1 MAKNLQRQNDLT
13 DYQALIISQR
23 ILDMIIFTYFCCGQG
38 MILEKQ
44 EKSPNTAISGKE
56 FFSYLQKERDALRA
70 LKTLFFDFFTRKHG
84 FNTQIL
90 ELGGHQFLVPY
101 LSEELLGG
109 AEINKINQ
117 IILIERSNFQWKSLF
132 DFFSTYSWIMKA
144 EVLNFDE
151 LEGFCEGNITPE
163 VLGEVYE
170 KYIITISGLK
180 SINLHKLTLTQKTE
194 LKVGNKKIGAY
205 YTPEDLVKFI
215 CKKTI
220 LPYALEKLE
229 VKLGEPYC
237 HYETFLLF
245 HKANYQKKDIMQ
257 AFQNILSS
265 LTILDPAVG
274 SGRFLICAADL
285 LYQWQKTCS
294 PDLDSYSLRKK
305 ILTQLYGVDIVEEAI
320 ELCKLRLWLWLI
332 AVFPS
337 SNNQTSNSLPSLKF
351 NIQVGNSLVG
361 GVRPVLGKQQR
372 PWILANVDFQA
383 KLEQYTCLVNA
394 HKANGTAL
402 PQDLEET
409 RKTLQEELD
418 KNFLKTMGSIIDYK
432 TLKALKPFHWI
443 MEFYKIFESREAD
456 DSGFDIL
463 LGNPPYGNILSSA
476 EKKIIDELYSSAGG
490 NEICANFLE
499 RAIALLKKGGYL
511 GNVVAGSI
519 VVNKTL
525 SPLRDLLINHFSHLN
540 LSYFGTRPA
549 KIFDVEIRVS
559 IAIGKKDCP
568 PLKGIIYTSR
578 AITFTQKQ
586 RQGLFNRITHESTE
600 GLLLGSKIGIVPREG
615 KSILPKVGE
624 PIIRTILLKLK
635 EKSTSR
641 IVKDIIQEKGAY
653 TLDFRKTAG
662 YWLNAL
668 PKFPYKSTKIVSLK
682 FSLKHERNFVFLLI
696 NSNLFYL
703 FWTIY
708 SNLRD
713 VPLFL
718 LEVFPIP
725 NSISLRDLTM
735 QIDNYAEALEKD
747 LLKHFDATRGRV
759 GEFNVAYSKPL
770 IDEIEKEF
778 LKPLYGLTSEEFSY
792 IKLYDKHIRRI
803 NRSKKVNN

>member
-1 MAKNLQRQNDLT
+1 MAKSIQRQNDLT

-44 EKSPNTAISGKE
+44 EKSPNTVISGKK
-56 FFSYLQKERDALRA
+56 FFSYLQREKNPLRA
-70 LKTLFFDFFTRKHG
+70 LKSLFFDFFTRKHD

-90 ELGGHQFLVPY
+90 ELGEHQFLIPY

-109 AEINKINQ
+109 AETNKINQ
-117 IILIERSNFQWKSLF
+117 IILIERNNFQWKSLF
-132 DFFSTYSWIMKA
+132 DFFSTYSWVMKA
-144 EVLNFDE
+144 EVLNSDE
-151 LEGFCEGNITPE
+151 LEGFYGGNITPE

-170 KYIITISGLK
+170 KYIIAFSGLK
-180 SINLHKLTLTQKTE
+180 NSNLDKLALTRKTE

-215 CKKTI
+215 CRKTI

-229 VKLGEPYC
+229 LKLGKSC
-237 HYETFLLF
+237 GHYETFLDF
-245 HKANYQKKDIMQ
+245 YQANYQKKDSILG
-257 AFQNILSS
+257 FQKILSS

-274 SGRFLICAADL
+274 SGRFLICAADI

-294 PDLDSYSLRKK
+294 PDLDSYLLRKN
-305 ILTQLYGVDIVEEAI
+305 ILTQLYGVDIIEEAI
-320 ELCKLRLWLWLI
+320 EICKLRLWLWLI

-337 SNNQTSNSLPSLKF
+337 SNNQTSNSLPSLRF

-361 GVRPVLGKQQR
+361 GVRTVIVRKKQQ
-372 PWILANVDFQA
+372 PWILINDDFQA
-383 KLEQYTCLVNA
+383 KLEQYTRLVNA
-394 HKANGTAL
+394 HKVNGTVL
-402 PQDLEET
+402 PQDLEEIK
-409 RKTLQEELD
+409 KTLQEELD
-418 KNFLKTMGSIIDYK
+418 KNFLKAIGSIIDYK
-432 TLKALKPFHWI
+432 TLKDLKPFHWI
-443 MEFYKIFESREAD
+443 MEFYEIFESGKP

-476 EKKIIDELYSSAGG
+476 EKNIIGELYHSAGA
-490 NEICANFLE
+490 NEICANFIE
-499 RAIALLKKGGYL
+499 RESILLKKGGYL

-525 SPLRDLLINHFSHLN
+525 SPLRDLLINHFSHLE
-540 LSYFGTRPA
+540 LSYIGTRPA

-559 IAIGKKDCP
+559 IAIGKKDYP
-568 PLKGIIYTSR
+568 QSKGTIYTSR

-586 RQGLFNRITHESTE
+586 RQGLFDRINHESTE
-600 GLLLGSKIGIVPREG
+600 GLLLGSKIGVIPREG

-624 PIIRTILLKLK
+624 PIIRDILLKLK

-641 IVKDIIQEKGAY
+641 IIKDIIQQKGAY
-653 TLDFRKTAG
+653 SLDFRKTAG

-682 FSLKHERNFVFLLI
+682 FSLKYERDFVFLLI

-703 FWTIY
+703 FWTVY

-718 LEVFPIP
+718 LQVFPMPDTTI
-725 NSISLRDLTM
+725 LRALKV
-735 QIDNYAEALEKD
+735 QINNYAETLERE

-770 IDEIEKEF
+770 IDEIEKEV
-778 LKPLYGLTSEEFSY
+778 LKPLYGLTSKELSY
-792 IKLYDKHIRRI
+792 IQLYEKHIRRALKI
-803 NRSKKVNN
+803 SPI